1 MARSGLQ
8 AQSKRG
14 ATLSGDTSARG
25 PRWEQ
30 YVLESASGVP
40 QFWASHLRERERDV
54 LFIMG
59 KGFDPRMCSGVEMV
73 LGTGGA
79 GRRDVLAIEFDEG
92 ITSPSKAHDPLV
104 AKNWERL
111 ETACAGRATLSA
123 KSIQIRSGEGRRIG
137 SRQAAGILS
146 SAADIARYSDL
157 VIDISALPRGIYV
170 PLIAKALY
178 LLDSER
184 TDERSHSNLHVLVC
198 EDPALDRSIRDEG
211 IEETASYVHGF
222 SGGLEMEATAGQP
235 KIWIPVLGEGQKV
248 QLGIIYDLILPDEI
262 CPVLPSPSV
271 DPRRADD
278 LVLEYRELLFD
289 RLRVVDTPIVV
300 QYIRK
305 TGEGLPY
312 HRFSWSCPNCGRWFP
327 NYKPILLRT
336 AEAIIAGI
344 KDPNVF
350 FFDRASPAALAV
362 ARAFAEKGAVVVFE
376 PSGVGNKTL
385 FRQAL
390 RVAHILKYSNERL
403 GNLAETV
410 GSAPVPLQIETL
422 GGDGLRYR
430 SCIPSCDTTGW
441 RRLEAYRAK
450 PFKDAA
456 GAGDWCTAGIIHRL
470 AQKGMYAFRA
480 TVESRLVEA
489 LKFGQALA
497 AWSCKFEGARAGMY
511 SVSRAVMRAEVEGI
525 MRGTPRPVALR
536 RKLDVGRA
544 EAFKKIC
551 EGCDQGDP
559 R

>member
-14 ATLSGDTSARG
+14 ATLSGDTSASG

-30 YVLESASGVP
+30 YVLEWASGVP
-40 QFWASHLRERERDV
+40 EFWASHLRERERDV

-59 KGFDPRMCSGVEMV
+59 KGFDPRMCRGVEMV

-92 ITSPSKAHDPLV
+92 IMSPSKAHDPLV

-146 SAADIARYSDL
+146 TAADIARYSDL

-248 QLGIIYDLILPDEI
+248 QLGHIYDLILPDEI

-289 RLRVVDTPIVV
+289 RLRVEARNLIYASENNPFEVYR
-300 QYIRK
+300 QIRR
-305 TGEGLPY
+305 T
-312 HRFSWSCPNCGRWFP
+312 
-327 NYKPILLRT
+327 ILHYREALRPLGGSK
-336 AEAIIAGI
+336 AVISALSSKLLSIGVLLVAYELKQAGI
-344 KDPNVF
+344 EV
-350 FFDRASPAALAV
+350 AIAHVESQGYVMAAPPDAQ
-362 ARAFAEKGAVVVFE
+362 
-376 PSGVGNKTL
+376 SG
-385 FRQAL
+385 
-390 RVAHILKYSNERL
+390 E
-403 GNLAETV
+403 
-410 GSAPVPLQIETL
+410 
-422 GGDGLRYR
+422 
-430 SCIPSCDTTGW
+430 
-441 RRLEAYRAK
+441 
-450 PFKDAA
+450 AA
-456 GAGDWCTAGIIHRL
+456 GRGELFSLWLSGEC
-470 AQKGMYAFRA
+470 YAN
-480 TVESRLVEA
+480 
-489 LKFGQALA
+489 
-497 AWSCKFEGARAGMY
+497 
-511 SVSRAVMRAEVEGI
+511 
-525 MRGTPRPVALR
+525 
-536 RKLDVGRA
+536 
-544 EAFKKIC
+544 
-551 EGCDQGDP
+551 
-559 R
+559 